1 MITHILDVPVSKL
14 PQNYVRIENLK
25 QYLITVE
32 HINPVDLGRYIPYW
46 RRIKQIAIEGM
57 WGEESSGYRY
67 MPGDL
72 LFYGNFCVIQRTNAA
87 KITEPIKPLV
97 RDLDLELS
105 YGLFVAGGFSGFS
118 EDEQF
123 TSDKLLFEYLKHGIP
138 DKVHEEMKIR
148 HLMLFNSQGKLKE
161 YIDPL
166 AYLKR
171 THSKP
176 LGKPLYYNEACNFSI
191 LGARGG
197 GKSYYISLG
206 KCLHAIATDGIK
218 YYDADTG
225 KCYKDPLYREEYLQP
240 IAEVMVGSGNSDKSS
255 EFASKMQFAMNQF
268 GTNPDFGVWGKESD
282 TDYTPSPFFKQMVG
296 SIGNNNKENPW
307 RHEYSVIDKGREVKK
322 GSKSKLYHVS
332 YFAQKAQGKGSQ
344 AGAGG
349 RVILSVVE
357 ESGLTENTVE
367 IHNSNKYVVSRDGI
381 QFGVQIDLGT
391 SGNILSVQQT
401 KKKFM
406 SPFDYDILPYDDP
419 EELGQNGKI
428 GFFLPTYLTLNY
440 CKDED
445 GNTDYQKAF
454 AEVLRHREAA
464 AKSTDPSVLRE
475 EKMNRPILPSEM
487 WISKQGYYLPYD
499 EAVLRQKVLSKNG
512 LFRDLGTP
520 VKLIWDSKQ
529 PYGVLSEPEFD
540 LQPYYNFPIESD
552 RMTKEA
558 PVVIYEHPIFINGE
572 IPQGMYFSVYD
583 PYVSDNLEDGGSLG
597 TTFIMLDPLYW
608 DEYLT
613 DKGPIVA
620 TYIAKHADGL
630 DGYHEVQ
637 EKLLAYYGNQDNA
650 HYYEKNRG
658 RSCRDYYMKK
668 GKAFLLGLQ
677 PGTYASSSSVA
688 KRVVEYGINVPNGP
702 GKILMLD
709 ETSDWLKS
717 EFIMKN
723 GDIKRVIEVIS
734 CKFTVDQIV
743 DFSMDKADNY
753 DAVSTLIMIPTVI
766 KERQFYITEKVTSKN
781 KSNPLKFL
789 TSNERLWSQRI

>member
-1 MITHILDVPVSKL
+1 
-14 PQNYVRIENLK
+14 
-25 QYLITVE
+25 
-32 HINPVDLGRYIPYW
+32 
-46 RRIKQIAIEGM
+46 
-57 WGEESSGYRY
+57 
-67 MPGDL
+67 
-72 LFYGNFCVIQRTNAA
+72 
-87 KITEPIKPLV
+87 
-97 RDLDLELS
+97 
-105 YGLFVAGGFSGFS
+105 
-118 EDEQF
+118 
-123 TSDKLLFEYLKHGIP
+123 
-138 DKVHEEMKIR
+138 
-148 HLMLFNSQGKLKE
+148 
-161 YIDPL
+161 
-166 AYLKR
+166 
-171 THSKP
+171 
-176 LGKPLYYNEACNFSI
+176 
-191 LGARGG
+191 
-197 GKSYYISLG
+197 
-206 KCLHAIATDGIK
+206 
-218 YYDADTG
+218 
-225 KCYKDPLYREEYLQP
+225 
-240 IAEVMVGSGNSDKSS
+240 
-255 EFASKMQFAMNQF
+255 MNQF
-268 GTNPDFGVWGKESD
+268 ATNPDFGVWGKESD
-282 TDYTPSPFFKQMVG
+282 PDYTPSPFFKQMVG

-428 GFFLPTYLTLNY
+428 GFFLPTYITLNY

-445 GNTDYQKAF
+445 GNTIYEKAF
-454 AEVLRHREAA
+454 AEVVRHREVA

-499 EAVLRQKVLSKNG
+499 EAVLRQKELSKNG

-520 VKLIWDSKQ
+520 VRLVWDSKQ
-529 PYGVLSEPEFD
+529 PYGVLTEPEFE

-597 TTFIMLDPLYW
+597 TTFIVLDPLYW

-620 TYIAKHADGL
+620 TYIAKHSEGL

-658 RSCRDYYMKK
+658 RSCRDYYIKK

-677 PGTYASSSSVA
+677 PGTYDSASSVA
-688 KRVVEYGINVPNGP
+688 KRIVEYGISVPTGV
-702 GKILMLD
+702 KKVQMLD

-734 CKFTVDQIV
+734 CKFTVDQVV
-743 DFSMDKADNY
+743 DFSMDKSDNY

-789 TSNERLWSQRI
+789 TSNEKLWSQRI